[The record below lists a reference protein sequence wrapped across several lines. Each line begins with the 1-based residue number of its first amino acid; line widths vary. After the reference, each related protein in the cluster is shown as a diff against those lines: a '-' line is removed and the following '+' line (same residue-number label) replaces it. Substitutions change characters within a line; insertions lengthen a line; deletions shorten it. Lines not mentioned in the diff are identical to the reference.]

1 MLTLPP
7 PHAAATKE
15 LFDQAEAVLRR
26 MLTVEPRNAAAL
38 ARLGDLGRAR
48 GDFAA
53 ALTAYRRLL
62 AVAPDDAEAAWLVA
76 VLGGDRLPEVPGGAV
91 PFVRMTDFLPPASRD
106 RLLRD
111 VLAARERFAPGRIR
125 ESTKTKNVVRATLNR
140 EVRDAFV
147 LRAPTVRDVRSWFL
161 PKLRAVLPEVL
172 RRLRMEDLDMGR
184 IDVEVTVHLHGGFY
198 TAHLDKGIGSTRHR
212 VVSYVCYFHR
222 EPRPFAGGDLLLHD
236 AGRAGGEPA
245 GAFSRV
251 EPLCGSIVFF
261 PGDCLHEVTPWRVAP
276 RSETGASRSTAGSRA
291 SGRAPNMNLEP
302 LPAGGAASRG
312 SGPVALPLVTS
323 AREFGAVAGRAARP
337 HAAGA
342 AAVPQ
347 ACYAR
352 ARPGRGDGNRTPP
365 GDRGRADDG
374 SRRPP
379 LTRERR
385 REQRDG
391 DRP

>member
-7 PHAAATKE
+7 PHAAATKG

-147 LRAPTVRDVRSWFL
+147 LRAPTARDVRSWFL

-172 RRLRMEDLDMGR
+172 RRLRMEDLDMER
-184 IDVEVTVHLHGGFY
+184 IDVEVTVHLHGAS
-198 TAHLDKGIGSTRHR
+198 TPRILTKASEAPATGSSATSAIFTVRR
-212 VVSYVCYFHR
+212 GRSPAETCCSTTPAAR
-222 EPRPFAGGDLLLHD
+222 
-236 AGRAGGEPA
+236 AGRRPA
-245 GAFSRV
+245 PSR
-251 EPLCGSIVFF
+251 GSSRFAAASCSF
-261 PGDCLHEVTPWRVAP
+261 PATACTRSPPWRAAP
-276 RSETGASRSTAGSRA
+276 GSETGASRSTVGSRA
-291 SGRAPNMNLEP
+291 FGRASNMNLEP
-302 LPAGGAASRG
+302 LPAGGAAGRG

-323 AREFGAVAGRAARP
+323 AREFGLSLDEARP

-352 ARPGRGDGNRTPP
+352 ARPGRGDGTVRRLATEAVLMMEAA
-365 GDRGRADDG
+365 DR
-374 SRRPP
+374 
-379 LTRERR
+379 L
-385 REQRDG
+385 
-391 DRP
+391 